1 VLGSERKAQEQID
14 RFIEY
19 LSRPDTLTY
28 SNVFTVTGEKP
39 VLESYREKAP
49 AGTIKA

>member
-1 VLGSERKAQEQID
+1 LKVAIALPQVARVLGSDTAAKEYGK

-19 LSRPDTLTY
+19 LCRPDTLTY

-39 VLESYREKAP
+39 
-49 AGTIKA
+49 